1 MVVTI
6 VMMLTILMV
15 KVKVALASFLQQT
28 DRQTF
33 PQRGGRW
40 STKTDQNLPEN
51 KDNHMY
57 NDDKKDHG
65 DFLFYL
71 FPSKILAFVSV
82 ATAVQIETM
91 S

>member
-1 MVVTI
+1 MMPM
-6 VMMLTILMV
+6 MMLTILMV
-15 KVKVALASFLQQT
+15 KVKIMALASFLQQT

-33 PQRGGRW
+33 RQRGGRW